1 MKSQFGLFCP
11 RSSLLEECLRR
22 PADDDARSAAAA
34 GVILPPGLVMVVAL
48 GPHDRRRRLGQRS
61 GPGVEELVN
70 IKVAESSHRFA

>member
-1 MKSQFGLFCP
+1 MKSQFGLVRP

-48 GPHDRRRRLGQRS
+48 GPHGRRLGQRP
-61 GPGVEELVN
+61 GPEVKELVN
-70 IKVAESSHRFA
+70 IKVAELSHRFA